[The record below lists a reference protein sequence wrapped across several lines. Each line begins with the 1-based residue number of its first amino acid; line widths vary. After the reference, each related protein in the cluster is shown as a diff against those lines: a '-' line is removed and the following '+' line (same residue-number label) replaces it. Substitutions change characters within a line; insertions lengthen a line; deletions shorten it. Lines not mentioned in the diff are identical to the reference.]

1 MKDHEEREL
10 LHTLAGLRDMLKDI
24 LFTDG
29 EPLLVRIARLE
40 EKLRGHGKLIVAL
53 GAAIGAVAGT
63 IAVLAD

>member
-1 MKDHEEREL
+1 VKDHEEREL

-40 EKLRGHGKLIVAL
+40 EKLRGHGKLILAL
-53 GAAIGAVAGT
+53 GAAIGAVAGA